1 MGSSSWGCWH
11 DPSFCYELAIRWKRE
26 PCVSVSILKE
36 VLDSVMGY
44 ATNVTRYAGLIEAA
58 ISELAGV
65 RNK

>member
-1 MGSSSWGCWH
+1 M
-11 DPSFCYELAIRWKRE
+11 AIRWKRE